1 MKSSAYTPLLS
12 TGIPYWGMGGVVL
25 PTTQK
30 FAHFPQ
36 HEKFPHPP
44 PPTRFLTPKSSPHSR
59 TF

>member
-36 HEKFPHPP
+36 HEKFPHPHP
-44 PPTRFLTPKSSPHSR
+44 QPDF
-59 TF
+59 